1 MSIRRLRIT
10 QVRNIVDAD
19 LAFSRINLISGA
31 NGSGKTSVLEAAFL
45 LGSGRSFRATRLDP
59 VINHAAEECTV
70 FGAVQERGGGAPVSV
85 GVARRRD
92 GSFEGRVQG
101 RAVHNSAELAR
112 RLPLQLINSA
122 TFALLEG
129 GPKIRRQFLDWGV
142 FHVEH
147 GFHRLW
153 LEVHRCLR
161 QRNTLLRH
169 DRISSAQ
176 MQPWNARLAEDAT
189 QLDGFRQRYFDAFY
203 PVFRSTLS
211 ELSPIDGLEVSYLRG
226 WERDRELLDILDEQL
241 ERDRQR
247 GFTVNGPHRADLRVR
262 VRGMS
267 ADEVLSRGQ
276 QKLVIC
282 ALKLAQARIFAQ
294 TQGHECVFLI
304 DDLPAELD
312 SRHRQNICRL
322 LETMGCQVI
331 VTCVDPAELEGC
343 WGGASADDIRMFHV
357 EQGALSIMN

>member
-1 MSIRRLRIT
+1 
-10 QVRNIVDAD
+10 
-19 LAFSRINLISGA
+19 
-31 NGSGKTSVLEAAFL
+31 
-45 LGSGRSFRATRLDP
+45 
-59 VINHAAEECTV
+59 
-70 FGAVQERGGGAPVSV
+70 V

-169 DRISSAQ
+169 DRIAPAQ
-176 MQPWNARLAEDAT
+176 MQPWNARLAADAT

-211 ELSPIDGLEVSYLRG
+211 ELSPIEGLEISYLRG

-267 ADEVLSRGQ
+267 AAEVLSRGQ

-312 SRHRQNICRL
+312 SRHRQSICRL

-343 WGGASADDIRMFHV
+343 WGGASADEIRMFHV
-357 EQGALSIMN
+357 EQGVLSIMN

>member
-1 MSIRRLRIT
+1 MAIRRLRIN
-10 QVRNIVDAD
+10 QVRNIVEAD
-19 LAFSRINLISGA
+19 LAFSRINLISGP
-31 NGSGKTSVLEAAFL
+31 NGSGKTSVLEAVFL

-59 VINHAAEECTV
+59 VINHAAQECTV
-70 FGAVQERGGGAPVSV
+70 FGSVHETDSGAPMSV

-101 RAVHNSAELAR
+101 RAIHSSAELAR

-129 GPKIRRQFLDWGV
+129 GPKVRRQFLDWGV

-161 QRNTLLRH
+161 QRNSLLRH

-176 MQPWNARLAEDAT
+176 MDPWNSRLAQDAS
-189 QLDGFRQRYFDAFY
+189 QLDEFRPRYFDAFY

-211 ELSPIDGLEVSYLRG
+211 ELSPIEGLEIGYVRG
-226 WERDRELLDILDEQL
+226 WERDRELLDILGEQL

-247 GFTVNGPHRADLRVR
+247 GFTVSGPHRADLRVR

-312 SRHRQNICRL
+312 SRHRETICRL
-322 LETMGCQVI
+322 LEAMGCQVI
-331 VTCVDPAELEGC
+331 VTCVDPGELEGC
-343 WGGASADDIRMFHV
+343 WGGASPDDIRMFHV
-357 EQGALSIMN
+357 EHGALSVIN